1 MLGSDA
7 LGRPSARGRLGERGA
22 ISRRSSGTSTLI
34 PVFLILSIPS
44 IESAGSPTHD
54 RICRA
59 PHFFLA
65 AGAIGLGARIERAP
79 HFFLADVEIDHPGRE
94 QIIWQSRPGSSKT
107 VQNLMEQPQTDL
119 TNVDADGTLTTKTDL
134 KAGEE
139 QTDLKTTSKRTLR
152 RSNNQ

>member
-1 MLGSDA
+1 
-7 LGRPSARGRLGERGA
+7 
-22 ISRRSSGTSTLI
+22 
-34 PVFLILSIPS
+34 V
-44 IESAGSPTHD
+44 
-54 RICRA
+54 

-79 HFFLADVEIDHPGRE
+79 HFFLADVEIDHPGQE
-94 QIIWQSRPGSSKT
+94 QIIWQSRPGSFET

-119 TNVDADGTLTTKTDL
+119 TNIDADGTLTTKTDL

-139 QTDLKTTSKRTLR
+139 QTNLKTASKRTLR